1 MSEKIKSVGI
11 DIGTSTTQLIFSE
24 LTIRNLAGSYRVPRI
39 KIVDKQ
45 VIYKSA
51 IYFTP
56 LQSMAAIDT
65 AAVKAIMQKE
75 YQKAGIKPED
85 LQTGAVIITGDSAR
99 KDNADSVIEELSDM
113 AGDFVVAT
121 AGPDLESVLSARG
134 AGTDVLSKE
143 KKKIV
148 ANIDIGGGTSNIA
161 VYQSGRLIGTSC
173 LNIGGRLIT
182 VDEGHI
188 KSIFPDL
195 ERRTEEMGIPIHVG
209 DPVDVLKLKKIC
221 GQLASDLAQALN
233 LRSREAGHADLYTN
247 GGDPLDLSIH
257 PEGITFSGGVAA
269 CFHETPSGNFPYG
282 DVGNLLAQAVQE
294 EMAFSSVEKYPS
306 RETIRATVVG
316 AGSHTMNVSG
326 STIRYEARLLPI
338 KNIPVLKVR
347 EEDEITSEKIT
358 QTIQREF
365 PILLGKEESNP
376 VAIALSAK
384 NIQTFIEIQ
393 ILAQAIVDG
402 TEKVLKRSAPLIV
415 ITENDIGKVLGNAIS
430 LLVGHDHPVISLDGL
445 YADTGDY
452 IDIGKPVA
460 DGRVCPVIIKTIV
473 FNS

>member
-39 KIVDKQ
+39 KIVDKR

-134 AGTDVLSKE
+134 AGTDVLSREQE
-143 KKKIV
+143 KTI

-161 VYQSGRLIGTSC
+161 VYQNGRLMGTSC

-182 VDEGHI
+182 VEEGRI
-188 KSIFPDL
+188 KNIFPDL
-195 ERRTEEMGIPIHVG
+195 ERRAEKMGQPIHRG
-209 DPVDVLKLKKIC
+209 DQADVEKLKKIC
-221 GQLASDLAQALN
+221 RQLASDLAQALN
-233 LRSREAGHADLYTN
+233 LKPREAGHDALYTN
-247 GGDPLDLSIH
+247 GGDPLDTSIH
-257 PEGITFSGGVAA
+257 LDGITFSGGVAA
-269 CFHETPSGNFPYG
+269 CLYEHPSGSFPYG
-282 DVGNLLAQAVQE
+282 DIGNLLAQAVRE
-294 EMAFSSVEKYPS
+294 EKAFSTVETYPS

-326 STIRYEARLLPI
+326 STIRYEAGLLPI
-338 KNIPVLKVR
+338 KNIPVLKIR
-347 EEDEITSEKIT
+347 EEDEDTPGKIT
-358 QTIQREF
+358 QTIQREM
-365 PILLGKEESNP
+365 PVLLGNGETSP
-376 VAIALSAK
+376 VAIALSAQ
-384 NIQTFIEIQ
+384 NTQTFAEIQT
-393 ILAQAIVDG
+393 LAQTIVDG

-415 ITENDIGKVLGNAIS
+415 ITENDIGKVLGNALS
-430 LLVGHDHPVISLDGL
+430 LLVGREHPVISLDGL

-452 IDIGKPVA
+452 IDIGEPVA
-460 DGRVCPVIIKTIV
+460 GGRVCPVIIKTIV